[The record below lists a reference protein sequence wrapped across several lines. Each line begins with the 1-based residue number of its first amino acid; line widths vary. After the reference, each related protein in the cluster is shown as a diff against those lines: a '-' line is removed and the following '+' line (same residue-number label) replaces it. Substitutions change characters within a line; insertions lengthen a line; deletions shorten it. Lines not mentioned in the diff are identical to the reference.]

1 MTDGQDTRGPSRS
14 RISPELDATE
24 IGGQYVDTTSDLS
37 FLARARKRL
46 IGFRGLDT
54 ESQYSAL
61 QPLTTAGDK
70 PMVTSNDL
78 PVLPDDYEAPE
89 LLDLYFD
96 VCIATYKPLH
106 RPTVDRWYAM
116 AQSQNGA
123 GNVSQVLGH
132 AKASVLLCIFAVV
145 NFHRQKARGA
155 TDDVTALTISDAY
168 FQQSAKL
175 TETETGAP
183 HLESAQARLIQVLYL
198 LMMSRVNQAWYIFGN
213 LLQILSAMGMHRR
226 DRKRSIVDNR
236 ADYIHKQCRKRVFW
250 CAYTLDKYLGVVLGR
265 PRHFHDDDIDQ
276 DYPDCVNYDD
286 MTPTGRTTESN
297 NEGGLIDG
305 FVCNAKLSRIVGKIS
320 RELYSIKS
328 TPERN
333 RIEATQRLTRDLD
346 EWYASLPSF
355 ISSVRPSILPRR
367 HEIPSIDREKL
378 TELAESCLVHLAQAT
393 ASNSPSRRYSIIL
406 EELRMEAAA
415 SGNTSQRS
423 GERTWVPPPPSATSY
438 ISQTSPSQIPLST
451 SAHTGSS
458 HGYAD
463 MLDLPLTGLFQDW
476 QTSDWLDLDASAF
489 GTMSGSSPDM
499 QWFDDA

>member
-14 RISPELDATE
+14 RSSPELDATE
-24 IGGQYVDTTSDLS
+24 IGGQYVDTTSGLS

-54 ESQYSAL
+54 ESQNPAL

-78 PVLPDDYEAPE
+78 PVLPDNYEAPE

-96 VCIATYKPLH
+96 VCIATHKPLH

-116 AQSQNGA
+116 AQSQNGG

-132 AKASVLLCIFAVV
+132 AKASVLLCIFAVA

-155 TDDVTALTISDAY
+155 TDDVTAFTISDAY
-168 FQQSAKL
+168 VQQSAKL

-198 LMMSRVNQAWYIFGN
+198 LMTSRVNQAWYIFGN

-226 DRKRSIVDNR
+226 DRKRSIVDSR

-250 CAYTLDKYLGVVLGR
+250 CAYILDKYLGVVLGR

-276 DYPDCVNYDD
+276 DYPDCVNDDD

-297 NEGGLIDG
+297 NEDCLLDG

-328 TPERN
+328 MPERN
-333 RIEATQRLTRDLD
+333 RIVATQRLTRELD
-346 EWYASLPSF
+346 EW
-355 ISSVRPSILPRR
+355 
-367 HEIPSIDREKL
+367 
-378 TELAESCLVHLAQAT
+378 
-393 ASNSPSRRYSIIL
+393 
-406 EELRMEAAA
+406 
-415 SGNTSQRS
+415 
-423 GERTWVPPPPSATSY
+423 
-438 ISQTSPSQIPLST
+438 
-451 SAHTGSS
+451 
-458 HGYAD
+458 
-463 MLDLPLTGLFQDW
+463 
-476 QTSDWLDLDASAF
+476 
-489 GTMSGSSPDM
+489 
-499 QWFDDA
+499 